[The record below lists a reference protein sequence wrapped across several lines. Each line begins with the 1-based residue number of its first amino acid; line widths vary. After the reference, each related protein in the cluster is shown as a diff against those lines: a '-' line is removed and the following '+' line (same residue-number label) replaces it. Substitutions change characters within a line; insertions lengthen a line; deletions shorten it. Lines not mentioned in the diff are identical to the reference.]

1 MKFLILKSGIW
12 LNRLKHCVASSLT
25 DTERDVE
32 LLKPIEDVTI
42 YEKESASFDAEI
54 SEEDIP
60 GEWKLKGELLRPSP
74 VSVPHSKLPLRGC
87 SVKSLLSLK
96 SHMQASFNNSAC
108 GFLNSQRREII

>member
-1 MKFLILKSGIW
+1 MW
-12 LNRLKHCVASSLT
+12 RVAKLSKALRCFVS
-25 DTERDVE
+25 DTEREVE

-74 VSVPHSKLPLRGC
+74 VSASHLKLP
-87 SVKSLLSLK
+87 VT
-96 SHMQASFNNSAC
+96 
-108 GFLNSQRREII
+108 

>member
-1 MKFLILKSGIW
+1 MGRRRIGGGRNQGGFDQNTLYTYMKFFILKSDMW
-12 LNRLKHCVASSLT
+12 LDCLKPYVTLSLI

-54 SEEDIP
+54 SEADIP

-74 VSVPHSKLPLRGC
+74 VSTSHRKLPAMGNDYNL
-87 SVKSLLSLK
+87 
-96 SHMQASFNNSAC
+96 
-108 GFLNSQRREII
+108 I